1 MQKYQDVIQDVHGNA
16 IPDALVTVYVYN
28 TLTLATIY
36 SDNGLTVVPSSIVT
50 TDSDGQFFFYAD
62 NGRYTLSISAT
73 NFAAE
78 LKTDVL
84 LFDQTDAGIASVK
97 DYGAVGDG
105 ATDDYDAFVAAMAAS
120 AGQRLRIPAGT
131 YRIPFTGTNCLTAAA
146 NLTLEGEGE
155 NSTEIVFVPSSTA
168 YRNLIVVSSPLTVRG
183 IKISLSSPVNGS
195 AAFFQGTVTGL
206 TLDNCTFDGGVTN
219 SGSTLSHSSYLI
231 NLPTS
236 GTQTDIRIQNC
247 NVTRFR
253 YGFLKTNA
261 STSTQQRISVL
272 NNDFYSN
279 YDDPCQFNSP
289 SGVMD
294 DLLVQGNTFRD
305 SLGTAASLTAL
316 HCSFA
321 SCTNFRVIG
330 NHFYGAI
337 TDALHIEENSING
350 VVSGN
355 TFEVDGNG
363 IVLQDNNVGG
373 TYKMPL
379 NITIGN
385 NTLVKSGTNRGS
397 GKYGVYLINDA
408 TPEVPGKR
416 VVVESNVITSFDHG
430 VHSGVS
436 TDDAVRIVDNVCNDC
451 ASAFYLTTGVSSI
464 DNNTSA
470 NSATGIET
478 SSGGSCTSHKFVQC
492 TNAIVVGGRP
502 LVLIDPIFEWTEQS
516 VSAGS
521 TTLLNTFT
529 WLNNRIYTDVTTHV
543 ICDVAA
549 DRVSRLDQ
557 VTAGTT
563 FTRTNRF
570 NLSGGGA
577 FTLDCVDN
585 SNVLAVQLFAA
596 SARSNVRLV
605 AFFNGTCAIAP

>member
-1 MQKYQDVIQDVHGNA
+1 MQKYLNAIQDVKGNA
-16 IPDALVTVYVYN
+16 IAGASVAVYQYG
-28 TLTLATIY
+28 TTTLATIY
-36 SDNGLTVVPSSIVT
+36 SDNGVTVIPGGIAT
-50 TDSDGQFFFYAD
+50 TDSTGEVYFYAA
-62 NGRYTLSISAT
+62 NGRYTLSVTAT
-73 NFAAE
+73 NFTAE
-78 LKTDVL
+78 SFADVI
-84 LFDQTDAGIASVK
+84 LFDPADAGIVSVK
-97 DYGAVGDG
+97 NYGAVGDG
-105 ATDDYDAFVAAMAAS
+105 TTDNYAAFVAAMSAS
-120 AGQRLRIPAGT
+120 ANQCLRVPAGT
-131 YRIPFTGTNCLTAAA
+131 YRIPFTGINCLTAAA
-146 NLTLEGEGE
+146 NLVLEGDGAD
-155 NSTEIVFVPSSTA
+155 STEIVFVPSSST
-168 YRNLIVVSSPLTVRG
+168 YRNLFVVSSPLTVRG
-183 IKISLSSPVNGS
+183 IKITLSSPANGS

-219 SGSTLSHSSYLI
+219 VGAAISHASYLI

-253 YGFLKTNA
+253 YGFLKTNV

-272 NNDFYSN
+272 NSDFYSN
-279 YDDPCQFNSP
+279 YEDPCQFNNP

-294 DLLVQGNTFRD
+294 DILVQGNTFRD
-305 SLGTAASLTAL
+305 SLGISASVTAL

-337 TDALHIEENSING
+337 TDALHIEENSVNG

-363 IVLQDNNVGG
+363 ITLQDNNVGG

-385 NTLVKSGTNRGS
+385 NTFVKSGTNRGS
-397 GKYGVYLINDA
+397 GKYGIYLINDA

-416 VVVESNVITSFDHG
+416 IVVESNVITSFDHG
-430 VHSGVS
+430 IHSGVS

-451 ASAFYLTTGVSSI
+451 ASAFYLTNGVSSI

-470 NSATGIET
+470 NSAIGIQT
-478 SSGGSCTSHKFVQC
+478 DSGGVATGHKFVQC
-492 TNAIVVGGRP
+492 TAAVTPSGRP
-502 LVLIDPIFEWTEQS
+502 ILVIDPVFEWTEQS
-516 VSAGS
+516 VSAAS
-521 TTLLNTFT
+521 TTLFNTFT
-529 WLNNRIYTDVTTHV
+529 WLNNRLYTDVTTHV
-543 ICDVAA
+543 ICDVAV

-557 VTAGTT
+557 VTAGTV

-570 NLSGGGA
+570 NLSGGGV

-585 SNVLAVQLFAA
+585 SNSLAVQLFS
-596 SARSNVRLV
+596 SAIRTNVRLS
-605 AFFNGTCAIAP
+605 AFFAGTCAIAP

>member
-1 MQKYQDVIQDVHGNA
+1 
-16 IPDALVTVYVYN
+16 
-28 TLTLATIY
+28 
-36 SDNGLTVVPSSIVT
+36 
-50 TDSDGQFFFYAD
+50 
-62 NGRYTLSISAT
+62 
-73 NFAAE
+73 
-78 LKTDVL
+78 
-84 LFDQTDAGIASVK
+84 
-97 DYGAVGDG
+97 
-105 ATDDYDAFVAAMAAS
+105 
-120 AGQRLRIPAGT
+120 
-131 YRIPFTGTNCLTAAA
+131 
-146 NLTLEGEGE
+146 
-155 NSTEIVFVPSSTA
+155 VFVPSSTS

-206 TLDNCTFDGGVTN
+206 ALENCTFDGGVTN

-231 NLPTS
+231 NFPTS

-247 NVTRFR
+247 NITRFR

-261 STSTQQRISVL
+261 STSTQKRISVL

-289 SGVMD
+289 AGVMD

-305 SLGTAASLTAL
+305 SLGTSASLTAL

-350 VVSGN
+350 VVTSN
-355 TFEVDGNG
+355 TFEVDGKG
-363 IVLQDNNVGG
+363 ITVQDNNIGG
-373 TYKMPL
+373 VVKMPL
-379 NITIGN
+379 NITISN
-385 NTLVKSGTNRGS
+385 NALVKSGTLREA
-397 GKYGVYLINDA
+397 GKHGIWLVDDA
-408 TPEVPGKR
+408 TAEVPGKR
-416 VVVESNVITSFDHG
+416 IVVESNVITGFARGIYSA
-430 VHSGVS
+430 VS

-451 ASAFYLTTGVSSI
+451 TSAFYLTVGVSSI

-478 SSGGSCTSHKFVQC
+478 SNGGTCTSHKFVQC

-516 VSAGS
+516 VGAGS
-521 TTLLNTFT
+521 TTNLNTFT

-543 ICDVAA
+543 ICDTAA
-549 DRVSRLDQ
+549 DRVTRLDQ
-557 VTAGTT
+557 VIAGTT

-596 SARSNVRLV
+596 SARSNIRLV

>member
-36 SDNGLTVVPSSIVT
+36 SDNGLTVVPNSTVT
-50 TDSDGQFFFYAD
+50 TDTDGQFFFYAD

-84 LFDQTDAGIASVK
+84 LFDQTDAAIASVK
-97 DYGAVGDG
+97 DFGAVGDG
-105 ATDDYDAFVAAMAAS
+105 TTNDYDAFVAAMAAS

-131 YRIPFTGTNCLTAAA
+131 YRNPFTSTNCLTAAA

-155 NSTEIVFVPSSTA
+155 NSTEIVFVPSSTS

-219 SGSTLSHSSYLI
+219 SGATLSHASYLI
-231 NLPTS
+231 NFPTS

-247 NVTRFR
+247 NITRFR

-279 YDDPCQFNSP
+279 YEDPCQFNSP

-305 SLGTAASLTAL
+305 SLGTSASVTAL

-321 SCTNFRVIG
+321 SATNFRVIG

-337 TDALHIEENSING
+337 TDALHIEENSVNG
-350 VVSGN
+350 VVTGN
-355 TFEVDGNG
+355 TFEIDGNG
-363 IVLQDNNVGG
+363 ITLQDNNIGG

-379 NITIGN
+379 NISIGN

-397 GKYGVYLINDA
+397 GKYGIYLINDA

-416 VVVESNVITSFDHG
+416 IVVESNVVTSFDRG
-430 VHSGVS
+430 IVSGVS

-470 NSATGIET
+470 NSAIGIQT
-478 SSGGSCTSHKFVQC
+478 DSGGVATGHKFVQC
-492 TNAIVVGGRP
+492 TAAVTPSGRP
-502 LVLIDPIFEWTEQS
+502 ILVIDPVFEWTEQS
-516 VSAGS
+516 VAASS
-521 TTLLNTFT
+521 TTLFNTFT

-577 FTLDCVDN
+577 LTLDCVDN
-585 SNVLAVQLFAA
+585 SNVLAVQLFS
-596 SARSNVRLV
+596 SAVRTNVRLS
-605 AFFNGTCAIAP
+605 AFFAGTCAIAP